1 MVLFRKQKQSPGHIR
16 VPCAQAAI
24 PSRACL
30 PAALAAPGAPGGLQP
45 KLLTSC
51 RLPGIQ
57 KRFRAGVPGWPGRGE
72 VLGWLQSV
80 RACAW
85 LALARLQPSSQ
96 EPPASTQR
104 VQTDDCHWL
113 RFEARGILLTEKSD
127 TPGGRGEK
135 GAAAQTRGREKGRG
149 KRLYSALL
157 ISMQGGEAPRLSRQK
172 PLAFL
177 LCREEAA
184 KLGSPG
190 CAPPALLDPRACTR
204 CTPRT
209 SCASSGAMR
218 HPPCRPGNCL
228 ALKKNF
234 RRAPGECVEGGG
246 GTEAPNPAP
255 ALTAFVCS

>member
-157 ISMQGGEAPRLSRQK
+157 ISIKIRGGAKAFAPKATCFSSLQRGGCKAGKPGLCSSRPFRPPGLHPVHSANQLRVERCNAA
-172 PLAFL
+172 PTLQAWQL
-177 LCREEAA
+177 LGIKKKFPE
-184 KLGSPG
+184 GS
-190 CAPPALLDPRACTR
+190 
-204 CTPRT
+204 
-209 SCASSGAMR
+209 
-218 HPPCRPGNCL
+218 
-228 ALKKNF
+228 
-234 RRAPGECVEGGG
+234 GG
-246 GTEAPNPAP
+246 
-255 ALTAFVCS
+255 VC